1 MTTILLTGA
10 TGQVGWEL
18 ARELAPLGKLV
29 VPERSLCD
37 LARPE
42 TLSALVDA
50 VRPNVIVNA
59 AAYTAVDK
67 AETELA
73 LAMAINADAPG
84 ELAAAARRHGALMVH
99 YSTDYI
105 FDGRKATAYD
115 EDDLPNPLSNY
126 GRSKLAG
133 EVAVRGAAGD
143 YLIFRTSWVYAAR
156 GNNFLC
162 TILRLAGERDAL
174 RIVADQWGAPTP
186 ASLIA
191 NTTAVVLG
199 HDLDRRQRGEFESG
213 TFQLTASGRT
223 TWHGFATA
231 IVMGAREQGRVLR
244 CRDIVPISTAEYPL
258 PAARPANSS
267 LSCRRLEARYGVKL
281 LSWESGLAQVL
292 EETAESD
299 IHDVE

>member
-18 ARELAPLGKLV
+18 ARALAPLGKLV

-42 TLSALVDA
+42 TLSALVDT
-50 VRPNVIVNA
+50 VRPAVVVNA

-67 AETELA
+67 AETESA
-73 LAMAINADAPG
+73 LAMKVNADAPG

-105 FDGRKATAYD
+105 FDGRKATAYE
-115 EDDLPNPLSNY
+115 EDDLPNPLSSY

-133 EVAVRGAAGD
+133 EEAVRAAAGD

-156 GNNFLC
+156 GNNFLR
-162 TILRLAGERDAL
+162 TILRLVGERDVL

-186 ASLIA
+186 AGLIA
-191 NTTAVVLG
+191 RTTAMALG
-199 HDLDRRQRGEFESG
+199 RDLARRPSGEFESG
-213 TFQLTASGRT
+213 TFHLTASGRT

-231 IVMGAREQGRVLR
+231 IIAGAREQGRVLR

-292 EETAESD
+292 EETAR
-299 IHDVE
+299 V